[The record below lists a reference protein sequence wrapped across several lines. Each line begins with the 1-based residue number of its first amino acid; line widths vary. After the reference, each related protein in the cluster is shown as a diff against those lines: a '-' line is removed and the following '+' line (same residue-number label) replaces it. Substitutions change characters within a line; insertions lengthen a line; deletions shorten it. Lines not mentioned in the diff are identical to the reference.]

1 MFWPLTSCSLTVC
14 RRTVLS
20 TCWKILISSRPIDY
34 TQTTCTILFQK
45 HANQLICSSVFSRLS
60 LFGTKRNANTNTLN
74 KETYLYHSFYKSLHL
89 HLLLNHTRCKT
100 LRARKMAVFR
110 ASRVLLLHNVPFQMQ
125 ITTADQPL
133 ANSFSLFCRD
143 FFVLPWQLWAT
154 VLLSVMQNLGIADK
168 EDKDKK
174 TRRGLLVTWSSL
186 CSLGGEWL
194 QWVAN
199 SCFLLVHWFW

>member
-34 TQTTCTILFQK
+34 TQTKCTILFQK

-110 ASRVLLLHNVPFQMQ
+110 ASRVLLLHDVPFQMQ
-125 ITTADQPL
+125 KTTADQPL
-133 ANSFSLFCRD
+133 TNSFSLFCYD
-143 FFVLPWQLWAT
+143 F
-154 VLLSVMQNLGIADK
+154 LL
-168 EDKDKK
+168 
-174 TRRGLLVTWSSL
+174 
-186 CSLGGEWL
+186 
-194 QWVAN
+194 
-199 SCFLLVHWFW
+199 CFLYLKTTLVR